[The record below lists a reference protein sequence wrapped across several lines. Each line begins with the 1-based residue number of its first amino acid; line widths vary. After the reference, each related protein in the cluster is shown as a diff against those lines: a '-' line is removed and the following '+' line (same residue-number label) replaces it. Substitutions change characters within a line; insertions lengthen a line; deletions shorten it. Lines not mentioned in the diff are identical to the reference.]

1 MRYKYTLYRLY
12 QNFIKPDVQSRASS
26 LHIPP
31 VKTMIKRFIFF
42 NLLQHFKKFIYKFL
56 GFLLPTNKSEK
67 VIKPV
72 FQTFILEQILTPS
85 GLLDGGDFDETPDL
99 ANPSD
104 INLDDVATPE
114 IPEINEEEIELL
126 SYVEI
131 DDTNSPVFPYT
142 SGYFTVD
149 ETGEITIDYL
159 YDGGQ
164 YEGELAIFSL
174 EGMEEYQ
181 PGSKEFIL
189 EAAQRALAPAEDQ
202 IGHVVI
208 SDADEGARFNTSFSR
223 YHGRYNH
230 GEYTEPKTFQMRP
243 GERFGVML
251 VPNGTVQEMYDD
263 LQSRG
268 HLAKAMRPL
277 FSLTT
282 ANPEDGMHLGQIAD
296 VLGDGHTFVMED
308 LRIDGWTDRDY
319 EDIVFQIKGAKGE
332 AALLDD
338 VIDSEHDWRE
348 TTVGKALVEYATF
361 DSDTEVSIISDLPD
375 PVKYAIERD
384 SDPESYDAATLGE
397 NHNWVIGVSSP
408 QLSNSLL
415 TLLDGKNLGETSH
428 IPNTYIWQFTP
439 EMDSAE
445 VLQRLDGISG
455 VEFAYP
461 LVDHDHQPRSVLP
474 DNTALWH
481 LHNTGQLN
489 GTPGEDVNVDSVWP
503 NYTGKGVTVAVVDD
517 GLYYEHTDL
526 KNFYRGDL
534 SRNFATIETEE
545 GFRMYDSDPT
555 PNETTNIL
563 GRFVDSHGTSVAGII
578 AGNNTNGSYGVAP
591 GASLVGLKL
600 VPDDHFLKGSNSV
613 VNDLKEADS
622 LSYLGND
629 IDIYNNSWGPGES
642 NSTDVTRIKNNVAA
656 PKALTQMV
664 LITGV
669 NQGRNG
675 LGNIYVWSAGNQQK
689 TQQNVNYDGY
699 ANSRYTIAVAAVD
712 HNGKQ
717 AKYSERGAPLLV
729 SAPSSQIMEGQ
740 GIKTANAES
749 TTSYNN
755 NFGGTSAAAAVTSGV
770 VALMLEANPNLTWRD
785 VQHILVQSARKND
798 PSDPEWTTNGAGHE
812 VNYKYGFGVVDA
824 AAAVN
829 LAKTW
834 EQIGTEVMLTFDEKA
849 VGVNEEKEKEVNQ
862 AIPDD
867 GTVIEQSFTFTDD
880 ITVEAVEVMFDSDHP
895 LRGDLEVKLISPDGT
910 ESILAEAHTD
920 ATDTNGTDKY
930 RKWLFTSMRHWG
942 ESSRGEWKLQVT
954 DKKGNSISGDW
965 NKWKLN
971 LHGAKPMISVEAT
984 DAEATEGGDA
994 GEFTIS
1000 RRGSTKF
1007 PVTVDYDIIGAY
1019 HWSQPKAIPG
1029 QDYEMPGA
1037 DYKESSGSITI
1048 PAGASEI
1055 KIPVTPLEDTN
1066 PEWPETVRLQ
1076 LKNGQDYEVS
1086 PHDIDVVNIRD
1097 NDVPRL
1103 TLMADWYTGTDSN
1116 FHAAAYTSE
1125 SGNEEVFLLRRIG
1138 DLSEDLTVYFDVPGT
1153 ATQGID
1159 YKIVS
1164 ADHKQEYIDSF
1175 VMPAGKHDFWL
1186 RFVPIDDTDVEGE
1199 EEVNFTITPKPT
1211 YDFFIDH
1218 RREWGNIP
1226 ITLWDNDDKATVGI
1240 TRTSNIRIEEGGTPG
1255 QFTVTRTGGDMSQP
1269 LTVEYWIERGW
1280 WYRATNGVDY
1290 AEIPSSI
1297 TIPPGQTSA
1306 TIDIKTFVDSEIEPE
1321 EIVQIFLKANPAYA
1335 IDPHMAASLRITDP
1349 SFEPPDASWK
1359 RQLGTDTADKAVGV
1373 AVDKSGNTYIVGRT
1387 SGELVSGAH
1396 KGVGDVFVAKYSP
1409 DGSEVW
1415 KQQVGTE
1422 GFDEAT
1428 GIVLDSDDN
1437 IYVTGWTDGI
1447 KGNGDKDVLGNR
1459 DVWLRKF
1466 NSNGTEPEGWK
1477 EPKFLNKTDTANG
1490 TQLGYDIS
1498 KGAMAIGQDGNIYL
1512 TGYTFS
1518 NLEGQQNAGS
1528 ADAFVAKYKPDGSQ
1542 VWVQQLGTHTWDEAS
1557 GVAADA
1563 SGNVYIT
1570 GHTKGEFP
1578 NNVQVGNKDVW
1589 VAKYDV
1595 TGNKKWVTQFGTATA
1610 DEALGIAVDNGGRVY
1625 LTGNTKGWIGDA
1637 YEGDANDWIGD
1648 RDAWWRAIHGDRSG
1662 LGGTYHGEGDA
1673 WLAAIEPG
1681 SGNVEWKRLL
1691 GTDAADGATSVA
1703 TDDVGSV
1710 YITGRTRGKLGATEA
1725 GGDDVFVAKYTPK
1738 GALLWKKQL
1747 GTTSDD
1753 IAHAMAIQ
1761 GSSIYLAGMTKG
1773 AFGSS
1778 SAGGEDA
1785 WVAKLGN

>member
-1 MRYKYTLYRLY
+1 MT
-12 QNFIKPDVQSRASS
+12 
-26 LHIPP
+26 
-31 VKTMIKRFIFF
+31 TRFSFL
-42 NLLQHFKKFIYKFL
+42 NPLQILKNIL
-56 GFLLPTNKSEK
+56 GFLFPTHKSQK
-67 VIKPV
+67 VVKPV

-85 GLLDGGDFDETPDL
+85 GLIDGGDFDETPDL
-99 ANPSD
+99 TNSID
-104 INLDDVATPE
+104 LDQLTPTE
-114 IPEINEEEIELL
+114 IPEIDEDIEPI

-131 DDTNSPVFPYT
+131 DDSSSPVFPYT

-174 EGMEEYQ
+174 EGMAEYK
-181 PGSKEFIL
+181 PGSTDFIL
-189 EAAQRALAPAEDQ
+189 EAARRALAPAEDQ

-208 SDADEGARFNTSFSR
+208 SDADEGARFNTSFSK

-230 GEYTEPKTFQMRP
+230 GEYTEPKTFQMRA

-263 LQSRG
+263 LQSHG
-268 HLAKAMRPL
+268 NLAKAMRPL

-282 ANPEDGMHLGQIAD
+282 ANPESGMHLGQIAD
-296 VLGDGHTFVMED
+296 VFGDGHTFVMED

-319 EDIVFQIKGAKGE
+319 EDIIFQIKGAKGE

-415 TLLDGKNLGETSH
+415 TLLDGKNLGETGH

-445 VLQRLDGISG
+445 VQQRLDGISG

-474 DNTALWH
+474 KNTALWH

-489 GTPGEDVNVDSVWP
+489 GTPGEDVNVDSVWAM

-526 KNFYRGDL
+526 KDFYRGDL
-534 SRNFATIETEE
+534 SRDFYEGGGNK
-545 GFRMYDSDPT
+545 GFRIYDSDPT
-555 PNETTNIL
+555 PFIDTDFFGNPLADT
-563 GRFVDSHGTSVAGII
+563 HGTSVAGII

-591 GASLVGLKL
+591 GASLVGLRL
-600 VPDDHFLKGSNSV
+600 VPGTHFANNSDPNATAQNV
-613 VNDLKEADS
+613 IDDLKEADS
-622 LSYLGND
+622 LSYLSND
-629 IDIYNNSWGPGES
+629 IDIYNNSWGPGEPS
-642 NSTDVTRIKNNVAA
+642 NNSQTIHNNVAA

-675 LGNIYVWSAGNQQK
+675 LGNIYVWSAGNQQQA
-689 TQQNVNYDGY
+689 QQNVNYDGY

-712 HNGKQ
+712 HHGKQ
-717 AKYSERGAPLLV
+717 AEYSERGAPLLV
-729 SAPSSQIMEGQ
+729 SAYSGNGSNGL
-740 GIKTANAES
+740 KTTHAHTGVVYDYDFS
-749 TTSYNN
+749 
-755 NFGGTSAAAAVTSGV
+755 GTSAAAALTSGV

-798 PSDPEWTTNGAGHE
+798 PSDPEWTTNGAGHDI
-812 VNYKYGFGVVDA
+812 NYKYGFGVVDA
-824 AAAVN
+824 EKAVN

-834 EQIGTEVMLTFDEKA
+834 EQIGTEVMRTS
-849 VGVNEEKEKEVNQ
+849 GEKEVNQ

-867 GTVIEQSFTFTDD
+867 GTVMEQSFTFTDD
-880 ITVEAVEVMFDSDHP
+880 ITVEAVEVMFDADHQ

-920 ATDTNGTDKY
+920 DTDTNGTDKY
-930 RKWLFTSMRHWG
+930 NKWLFTSMRHWG
-942 ESSRGEWKLQVT
+942 ESSRGEWKLQVRDT
-954 DKKGNSISGDW
+954 KGKDVGKW
-965 NKWKLN
+965 HKWKLN
-971 LHGAKPMISVEAT
+971 LHGAKPMISVKVEEE
-984 DAEATEGGDA
+984 DSEATESGDA

-1029 QDYEMPGA
+1029 QDYEMPGV
-1037 DYKESSGSITI
+1037 DYKKSLGSVTI

-1076 LKNGQDYEVS
+1076 IKNGEDYEVS

-1125 SGNEEVFLLRRIG
+1125 SGNEEALLLRRIG

-1153 ATQGID
+1153 ATQGVD

-1164 ADHKQEYIDSF
+1164 ADRKQEYTNSF

-1199 EEVNFTITPKPT
+1199 EEVNFTLVPKPT

-1226 ITLWDNDDKATVGI
+1226 VTLWDNDDKATVGI

-1255 QFTVTRTGGDMSQP
+1255 QFTVTRTGGDISQP

-1280 WYRATNGVDY
+1280 WYRATNGIDY

-1306 TIDIKTFVDSEIEPE
+1306 TIDIKAFADSEIEPE
-1321 EIVQIFLKANPAYA
+1321 EIVQIYLKANPAYA
-1335 IDPHMAASLRITDP
+1335 ISPYMGTSLRITDP

-1373 AVDKSGNTYIVGRT
+1373 AVDTSGNTYIVGRT

-1396 KGVGDVFVAKYSP
+1396 KGVGDVFIAKYSP
-1409 DGSEVW
+1409 DGREIW
-1415 KQQVGTE
+1415 RKQVGTE

-1428 GIVLDSDDN
+1428 GIVLDDQGN
-1437 IYVTGWTDGI
+1437 AYVTGWTDGI

-1466 NSNGTEPEGWK
+1466 NSDGMQQWQKSLGEKADTEK
-1477 EPKFLNKTDTANG
+1477 G

-1498 KGAMAIGQDGNIYL
+1498 KGAMAIGQDKPGKDSPKYIYL

-1528 ADAFVAKYKPDGSQ
+1528 ADAFVAKYDLNGNLD
-1542 VWVQQLGTHTWDEAS
+1542 WVQQLGTHTWDEAS

-1578 NNVQVGNKDVW
+1578 DNSQVGNKDVW

-1595 TGNKKWVTQFGTATA
+1595 TGNQKWVTQFGTATA

-1625 LTGNTKGWIGDA
+1625 LTGNTKGWLGDA
-1637 YEGDANDWIGD
+1637 YEGHPNDWIGD

-1673 WLAAIEPG
+1673 WLASITPEKG
-1681 SGNVEWKRLL
+1681 DVEWKRLL

-1703 TDDVGSV
+1703 TDDAGSV
-1710 YITGRTRGKLGATEA
+1710 YITGRTRGKLGATQV

-1738 GALLWKKQL
+1738 GALLWKTQL

-1773 AFGSS
+1773 DFGSS

-1785 WVAKLGN
+1785 WVAKLG